1 MTLDSID
8 NCSTTEA
15 ATTRGERS
23 LLIFSLSQAQGMLSK
38 DEPQALNSYTSPN
51 LIMI

>member
-15 ATTRGERS
+15 ATTRVERS

-38 DEPQALNSYTSPN
+38 DEPQVNKICPQFLYKP
-51 LIMI
+51 